1 MMKKCVALL
10 LALIMTLSLC
20 PALGESAA
28 EALDYEE
35 LTAWV
40 QGYKDRA
47 LASGAPLNDPT
58 EEAAHTEDGYAFIY
72 DFATLDVDRPEKSVR
87 AIRALITSPARLLTP
102 STRKTPTWWATA
114 ALPRCI

>member
-47 LASGAPLNDPT
+47 LAAGAPLNDPT

-72 DFATLDVDRPEKSVR
+72 DFATCMDRPEMTQDSV
-87 AIRALITSPARLLTP
+87 SARP
-102 STRKTPTWWATA
+102 W
-114 ALPRCI
+114 

>member
-1 MMKKCVALL
+1 MNHVRRIKKMMKKCVALL

-40 QGYKDRA
+40 QGY
-47 LASGAPLNDPT
+47 
-58 EEAAHTEDGYAFIY
+58 
-72 DFATLDVDRPEKSVR
+72 
-87 AIRALITSPARLLTP
+87 
-102 STRKTPTWWATA
+102 
-114 ALPRCI
+114 

>member
-1 MMKKCVALL
+1 MNHVRRIKKMMKKCVALL

-47 LASGAPLNDPT
+47 LAAGAPL
-58 EEAAHTEDGYAFIY
+58 ERSHGGG
-72 DFATLDVDRPEKSVR
+72 
-87 AIRALITSPARLLTP
+87 SPHRGWLCLY
-102 STRKTPTWWATA
+102 
-114 ALPRCI
+114 L

>member
-35 LTAWV
+35 LTAW
-40 QGYKDRA
+40 YRA
-47 LASGAPLNDPT
+47 TRTVPWPP
-58 EEAAHTEDGYAFIY
+58 AH
-72 DFATLDVDRPEKSVR
+72 P
-87 AIRALITSPARLLTP
+87 
-102 STRKTPTWWATA
+102 
-114 ALPRCI
+114 